1 MTKGDGDDGG
11 MVDDR
16 EWGGWRWGT
25 WGKMVAVEGS
35 RGWRNWKLSPL
46 TLAGVACHFC
56 NTGALFLTQQRRPL
70 LGLSC
75 ETARCS
81 LGW

>member
-16 EWGGWRWGT
+16 EWRMADGGWWT
-25 WGKMVAVEGS
+25 WGKMVAVEGRS

-46 TLAGVACHFC
+46 TVAGVACHFC
-56 NTGALFLTQQRRPL
+56 N
-70 LGLSC
+70 
-75 ETARCS
+75 
-81 LGW
+81 